1 LELTHRPQLRP
12 GTQLPKDDLHV
23 QVEQLTASLKQAEE
37 VRAELDRR
45 IFHLRTLY
53 DASKDMYG
61 SVEIDAILRNFLLM
75 CMGNFGVVTGF
86 IMLTNVEFVEVERFI
101 ALGIQDAAPL
111 SIRMKWQE
119 IISQKGLY
127 ESMTAIKGMSNSESF
142 LSPITLT
149 LPFIMAE
156 DTAALLALSAK
167 LAGDPYTQDDKELL
181 YTLLNNL
188 SVAVKYAKSFEEIQ
202 RLNKDLEERNSELTR
217 TLKELKESLRKI
229 EILEKVK
236 ANLCKF
242 IPTTVSRL
250 IDKSQTG
257 AMPEL
262 EERDLSVLFLDI
274 EGYTGLCER
283 LGDSTVHDI
292 IERHF
297 SVFMDA
303 IYRNN
308 GDIVETAGDGL
319 MVLFMH
325 ENPETNALEAVR
337 AALSIKERTA
347 RISKEFS
354 QLYRPLDVNMG
365 INSGRALL
373 GAAKFESITGS
384 RWTYTARG
392 TLTNVAARIGALGSR
407 GSLLMSKTTAER
419 VKEHLSPVL
428 LGKFKLKNV
437 SEEVEVFELK

>member
-1 LELTHRPQLRP
+1 MSKE
-12 GTQLPKDDLHV
+12 DLHV
-23 QVEQLTASLKQAEE
+23 QLEQLTASLKQAEE

-53 DASKDMYG
+53 DVSKDMYG
-61 SVEIDAILRNFLLM
+61 SIEVNTILRNFLLM

-86 IMLTNVEFVEVERFI
+86 IMLTSVEFAQIERCI
-101 ALGIQDAAPL
+101 AVGVQDADSL
-111 SIRMKWQE
+111 SIRMEWQK
-119 IISQKGLY
+119 ILRQKGLH
-127 ESMTAIKGMSNSESF
+127 ESMTAIKDMSNSESF

-149 LPFIMAE
+149 LPFIMDE
-156 DTAALLALSAK
+156 DSGALLGLGAK
-167 LAGDPYTQDDKELL
+167 LAGDVYCQDDKELL

-188 SVAVKYAKSFEEIQ
+188 SVAVKNAKSLEEIQ
-202 RLNKDLEERNSELTR
+202 RLNRNLEERNIELSK
-217 TLKELKESLRKI
+217 TLHELKESLRKI

-236 ANLCKF
+236 TNLCKF
-242 IPTTVSRL
+242 IPATVSRL
-250 IDKSQTG
+250 IDKSQAG

-283 LGDSTVHDI
+283 LGDGPVHDI

-308 GDIVETAGDGL
+308 GDVIETAGDGL
-319 MVLFMH
+319 MVLFMN

-337 AALSIKERTA
+337 AALAIKEQTA
-347 RISKEFS
+347 KISQEFS
-354 QLYRPLDVNMG
+354 ELYRPLDVNMG

-373 GAAKFESITGS
+373 GAAKFESLIGS
-384 RWTYTARG
+384 RWVYTARG

-407 GSLLMSKTTAER
+407 GSLLMARTTAER
-419 VKEHLSPVL
+419 VKDHFSPML
-428 LGKFKLKNV
+428 LGRFKLKNV

>member
-1 LELTHRPQLRP
+1 LSKE
-12 GTQLPKDDLHV
+12 DLHV
-23 QVEQLTASLKQAEE
+23 QLEQLTASLKQADE

-45 IFHLRTLY
+45 IFHLKTLY
-53 DASKDMYG
+53 DVSKDIYG
-61 SVEIDAILRNFLLM
+61 SVEVDAILRSFLLM
-75 CMGNFGVVTGF
+75 SMGNFGVVTGF
-86 IMLTNVEFVEVERFI
+86 ILLANVKTVEVERFV
-101 ALGIQDAAPL
+101 ALGVQNNDSSSFRNICQDL
-111 SIRMKWQE
+111 LN
-119 IISQKGLY
+119 QKGLY
-127 ESMTAIKGMSNSESF
+127 ESMATIRDMSRSESF
-142 LSPITLT
+142 LSPVTLI
-149 LPFIMAE
+149 LPFIMDE
-156 DTAALLALSAK
+156 NTVALLGLGAT
-167 LAGDPYTQDDKELL
+167 LAGDAYTQDDKELL

-188 SVAVKYAKSFEEIQ
+188 SAAVKNAKSFEEIN
-202 RLNKDLEERNSELTR
+202 RLNKDLEERNTELSK
-217 TLKELKESLRKI
+217 TLQELKESLRKI

-242 IPTTVSRL
+242 IPTTVTRL

-257 AMPEL
+257 TIPEL

-283 LGDSTVHDI
+283 LGDSTVHEI

-303 IYRNN
+303 IYRND
-308 GDIVETAGDGL
+308 GDVTETAGDGL
-319 MVLFMH
+319 MVLFTH
-325 ENPETNALEAVR
+325 ENPEMNALQAIR
-337 AALSIKERTA
+337 AALAIKKQTA

-365 INSGRALL
+365 VNSGHALL

-407 GSLLMSKTTAER
+407 GRLLMSKTTAER
-419 VKEHLSPVL
+419 VREYFSPVL